1 MLKKLLKKE
10 NDENSQKEK
19 ISPKNNKGMDFE
31 QAVNFIQEEMMRNT
45 VIDGNEVTLDDKQRV
60 LNLAM
65 SRNKEAVGRA
75 KYYIE
80 KTFEQEGIEVNG
92 YNLKDLAQETFAKVW
107 GLDVLEKYT
116 SDKLID
122 EIRVNGPDTIFIVKK
137 GIPNRIKE
145 KFQSEESIEHIIKR
159 MIMENLGTVIDES
172 NPRIEAVLL
181 NGARLTAMC
190 PPVSPKWVFA
200 LRLHESFNPTLENYL
215 KSETF
220 DEKVWDTLRTLVKGR
235 AKILISG
242 NVGSGK
248 TTLLRKLVGEVND
261 RLRIYVIGKDL
272 EVLLQNLYDNKD
284 IIETQEQ
291 PHLDIYMKDLLYS
304 ALRMSPDIII
314 VEEFRGAGEAIEAIR
329 SCTRG
334 FDGSMATAHFNTP
347 QEAVEGCALYMLE
360 EGLSLPIEMAKLR
373 VTRAY
378 DIVVQMLSD
387 SITGKKKV
395 VGITEIGADKDG
407 EIYYND
413 LLKWVPTREDEYFG
427 EGTWEFQE
435 KPSRGLMSKLLIN
448 VKKQDLEKLGWV
460 Y

>member
-10 NDENSQKEK
+10 TMEKQENKAQTYSK
-19 ISPKNNKGMDFE
+19 KNRQMDFE
-31 QAVNFIQEEMMRNT
+31 ESVNFIQEEMMRNT
-45 VIDGNEVTLDDKQRV
+45 KIGEMEVTADEKQRV

-65 SRNKEAVGRA
+65 SRDKKAIEKA
-75 KYYIE
+75 KHYIK
-80 KTFEQEGIEVNG
+80 KTFEQEAVTAEG
-92 YNLKDLAQETFAKVW
+92 YNLETLTEQIFSKIW

-116 SDKLID
+116 GDKTID
-122 EIRVNGPDTIFIVKK
+122 EIRVNRPDKIILVRK
-137 GIPNRIKE
+137 GIPHEIKE
-145 KFQSEESIEHIIKR
+145 KFSSEEDIELIIKR
-159 MIMENLGTVIDES
+159 MVMENLGSVIDES
-172 NPRIEAVLL
+172 SPRMEAVLL

-190 PPVSPKWVFA
+190 PPISPRWVFT
-200 LRLHESFNPTLENYL
+200 LRLHESFNPTLENYIA
-215 KSETF
+215 SETF
-220 DEKVWDTLRTLVKGR
+220 DKGIWDALKVLVKGR

-248 TTLLRKLVGEVND
+248 TTLLRFLAGQINKK
-261 RLRIYVIGKDL
+261 LRIYVIGKDL
-272 EVLLQNLYDNKD
+272 EVLLQNLYPDMD

-304 ALRMSPDIII
+304 ALRMSPDLII

-347 QEAVEGCALYMLE
+347 EEAVEGCALYMLE

-395 VGITEIGADKDG
+395 VGITEIGADKYG
-407 EIYYND
+407 KIYYKE
-413 LLKWVPTREDEYFG
+413 LLKWVPEKEDEYFG
-427 EGTWEFQE
+427 NGTW
-435 KPSRGLMSKLLIN
+435 KYKDMPSKGLVSKLLIN
-448 VKKQDLEKLGWV
+448 AEKQELEKLGWI
-460 Y
+460 